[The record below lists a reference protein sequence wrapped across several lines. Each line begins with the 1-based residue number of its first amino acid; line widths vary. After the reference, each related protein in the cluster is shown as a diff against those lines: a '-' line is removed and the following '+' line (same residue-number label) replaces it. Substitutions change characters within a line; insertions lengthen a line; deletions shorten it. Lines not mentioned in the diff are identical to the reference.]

1 MVGTWRIGGKM
12 PMPETSI
19 ILVTYNNLYET
30 TIPCLDSIFQHTGN
44 EDYEVIVVDNNSSD
58 GTSIYL
64 TERARREPRL
74 RCVLN
79 TVNRGFAGGNND
91 GIRAASGSIL
101 VLLNNDTQ
109 VSEGGLAGL
118 RASLQEDDSIGLVG
132 PVSNAVGNEQKIFTS
147 GVTPAEILAEGAAWA
162 WHSRGDAFETERLG
176 FFCVALRRE
185 TADKV
190 GLLDEAFDL
199 GFYED
204 DDYCL
209 RMLKAGYKLICRE
222 DIFVYHRGSSS
233 FGKTLRKTEELLKK
247 NRRLLERKFGMRYSP
262 RHPRDLQLDLVES
275 YFKED
280 ERTRSPESRRFKI
293 ENRMRIIEE
302 MMPRGFLK
310 RWQFERRLKHVLS
323 NLTQVG

>member
-1 MVGTWRIGGKM
+1 
-12 PMPETSI
+12 MPEISI
-19 ILVTYNNLYET
+19 IMVTFNSLHET
-30 TIPCLDSIFQHTGN
+30 TVPCLDSIFKHTGN

-58 GTSIYL
+58 GTPTYL
-64 TERARREPRL
+64 TERALREPRL

-91 GIRAASGSIL
+91 GIRAASGRFL

-109 VSEGGLAGL
+109 VSEGWLTGL
-118 RASLQEDDSIGLVG
+118 RTSLQEDGSIGLVG

-147 GVTPAEILAEGAAWA
+147 GVTPAEILAEGAAWVR
-162 WHSRGDAFETERLG
+162 HSRGDAYETERLG

-209 RMLKAGYKLICRE
+209 RMLKAGYRLICRE

-233 FGKTLRKTEELLKK
+233 FGKTPRETKELLKK
-247 NRRLLERKFGMRYSP
+247 NRRRLERKYGIRYTP
-262 RHPRDLQLDLVES
+262 RHPRDRQLDLVES
-275 YFKED
+275 YLQ
-280 ERTRSPESRRFKI
+280 ERKHTGNSDDLRFKI
-293 ENRMRIIEE
+293 ENRMGVVHEL
-302 MMPRGFLK
+302 MPHGFLK
-310 RWQFERRLKHVLS
+310 RWRFMRRLNAILS
-323 NLTQVG
+323 RLQELQGIHS

>member
-1 MVGTWRIGGKM
+1 
-12 PMPETSI
+12 MPEISI
-19 ILVTYNNLYET
+19 IIVTYNSLHET
-30 TIPCLDSIFQHTGN
+30 TVPCLDSIFKHTCN

-58 GTSIYL
+58 GTPTYL

-91 GIRAASGSIL
+91 GIRAASGSVL

-109 VSEGGLAGL
+109 VSEGWLTGL
-118 RASLQEDDSIGLVG
+118 RTSLQEDGSIGLLG

-147 GVTPAEILAEGAAWA
+147 GVTPAEILAEGAAWVR
-162 WHSRGDAFETERLG
+162 HSRGDTFETERLG

-209 RMLKAGYKLICRE
+209 RMLKAGYRLICRE

-233 FGKTLRKTEELLKK
+233 FGKTPRKTKELLKK
-247 NRRLLERKFGMRYSP
+247 NRRLLERKYGIRYTP
-262 RHPRDLQLDLVES
+262 RHPRDRQLDLVES
-275 YFKED
+275 YLQEQKH
-280 ERTRSPESRRFKI
+280 TGSPDDLRFKI
-293 ENRMRIIEE
+293 ENRMRIIKEL
-302 MMPRGFLK
+302 MPHGFLK
-310 RWQFERRLKHVLS
+310 RWRFMRRLNAIQSQLQEIQGIHS
-323 NLTQVG
+323 

>member
-109 VSEGGLAGL
+109 VSEGWLAGL

-132 PVSNAVGNEQKIFTS
+132 PGSNAVEDRKSTRLNSSHVYIFYTFFFFLMIRRPPRSTLFPYTTLFRSVACRAPCVPPGGRFDRS
-147 GVTPAEILAEGAAWA
+147 GRA
-162 WHSRGDAFETERLG
+162 G
-176 FFCVALRRE
+176 FQCGR
-185 TADKV
+185 
-190 GLLDEAFDL
+190 
-199 GFYED
+199 
-204 DDYCL
+204 
-209 RMLKAGYKLICRE
+209 
-222 DIFVYHRGSSS
+222 
-233 FGKTLRKTEELLKK
+233 
-247 NRRLLERKFGMRYSP
+247 
-262 RHPRDLQLDLVES
+262 
-275 YFKED
+275 
-280 ERTRSPESRRFKI
+280 
-293 ENRMRIIEE
+293 
-302 MMPRGFLK
+302 
-310 RWQFERRLKHVLS
+310 
-323 NLTQVG
+323 

>member
-1 MVGTWRIGGKM
+1 M
-12 PMPETSI
+12 PMPGSSI
-19 ILVTYNNLYET
+19 IIVTYNSLHET
-30 TIPCLDSIFQHTGN
+30 TVPCLDSIFKHTGN

-58 GTSIYL
+58 GTPTYL
-64 TERARREPRL
+64 TEQALREPRL

-91 GIRAASGSIL
+91 GIRAASGRFL

-109 VSEGGLAGL
+109 VSEGWLTGL
-118 RASLQEDDSIGLVG
+118 RTSLQEDGSIGLLG

-147 GVTPAEILAEGAAWA
+147 GVTPAEILAEGAAWV
-162 WHSRGDAFETERLG
+162 WHSRGDTFETERLG

-209 RMLKAGYKLICRE
+209 RMLKAGYRLICRE

-233 FGKTLRKTEELLKK
+233 FGKAPRKTRELLKK
-247 NRRLLERKFGMRYSP
+247 NRRLLEGKYGIRYAP
-262 RHPRDLQLDLVES
+262 RHPRDRQLDLVES
-275 YFKED
+275 YLQEG
-280 ERTRSPESRRFKI
+280 EHTRSPESRRFKI
-293 ENRMRIIEE
+293 ENRMRIIKER
-302 MMPRGFLK
+302 MPRGFLK
-310 RWQFERRLKHVLS
+310 RWRFERRLRQVLS
-323 NLTQVG
+323 NDQGIRG

>member
-1 MVGTWRIGGKM
+1 
-12 PMPETSI
+12 MPEISI
-19 ILVTYNNLYET
+19 IMVTYNGLHET
-30 TIPCLDSIFQHTGN
+30 TVPCLDSIFKHTCD
-44 EDYEVIVVDNNSSD
+44 EDCEVIVVDNNSSD
-58 GTSIYL
+58 GTSTYL

-91 GIRAASGSIL
+91 GIRAASGSVL

-109 VSEGGLAGL
+109 VGEGWLTGL
-118 RASLQEDDSIGLVG
+118 RTSLQQDSSIGLVG

-147 GVTPAEILAEGAAWA
+147 GVTPAEILEEGAAWA
-162 WHSRGDAFETERLG
+162 RHSRGDTFETGRLG

-209 RMLKAGYKLICRE
+209 RVRKAGYRLVCRE
-222 DIFVYHRGSSS
+222 DVFVYHRGSSS
-233 FGKTLRKTEELLKK
+233 FGKAPGKTRELLKK

-262 RHPRDLQLDLVES
+262 RHPRDRQLDLVES
-275 YFKED
+275 YLKEGD
-280 ERTRSPESRRFKI
+280 HPRSPESRRFKI
-293 ENRMRIIEE
+293 ENRMRIIKGL
-302 MMPRGFLK
+302 MPRGWLK
-310 RWQFERRLKHVLS
+310 RWRFERRLRHVVS
-323 NLTQVG
+323 NLRQVRK

>member
-1 MVGTWRIGGKM
+1 M
-12 PMPETSI
+12 PQTSI
-19 ILVTYNNLYET
+19 ILATYNNLYET
-30 TIPCLDSIFQHTGN
+30 TIPCLDSIIRHTGD

-58 GTSIYL
+58 GTPTYL

-91 GIRAASGSIL
+91 GIRAASGSVL

-109 VSEGGLAGL
+109 VSEGWLTGL
-118 RASLQEDDSIGLVG
+118 RTSLQQDGSIGLVG

-147 GVTPAEILAEGAAWA
+147 GDTPTEILSEGAAWVR
-162 WHSRGDAFETERLG
+162 HSRGDAFETERLG

-185 TADKV
+185 TADTV

-233 FGKTLRKTEELLKK
+233 FGKTPRKTKELLKK
-247 NRRLLERKFGMRYSP
+247 NRRRLERKFSMRYSP
-262 RHPRDLQLDLVES
+262 RHPRDRQLDLVES
-275 YFKED
+275 YLNEG
-280 ERTRSPESRRFKI
+280 ERTRSPESRRFKT
-293 ENRMRIIEE
+293 ENRMRIIKEL
-302 MMPRGFLK
+302 MPRGLLK
-310 RWQFERRLKHVLS
+310 RWRFERRLRHVLS
-323 NLTQVG
+323 NSGSIYQGTRG